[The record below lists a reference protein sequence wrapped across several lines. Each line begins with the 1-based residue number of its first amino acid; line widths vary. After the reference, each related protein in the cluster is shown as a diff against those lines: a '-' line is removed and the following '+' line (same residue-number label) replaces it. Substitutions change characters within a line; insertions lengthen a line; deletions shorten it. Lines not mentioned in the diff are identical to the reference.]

1 MTMTASSTWTF
12 YKIFIKISKSTSTT
26 TPHQTTKE
34 SNMDTFKH
42 NKSLGQNFLTDTN
55 LLRAIVSDAEVTEED
70 TVVEVGA
77 GAGALTIPLSQTAK
91 RVISYEIDSRLI
103 ENLEEIAD
111 KMGNLTIKH
120 IDIMKAEDSE
130 FDSYGK
136 FKVVANL
143 PYYITTPIIFKFLEL
158 NAQSITIMVQ
168 KEVADRIVA
177 KSGGKD
183 YGLLSIAVQLRGKAT
198 ITRNVGRNLFT
209 PPPNVDSAVVRI
221 DIAHSTVDN
230 KVMHLARSAFS
241 MRRKTLVNCLN
252 ANGYDKAKVLTALDT
267 LGFRADIRGEKL
279 SPTDYVSLSHLL

>member
-1 MTMTASSTWTF
+1 
-12 YKIFIKISKSTSTT
+12 
-26 TPHQTTKE
+26 
-34 SNMDTFKH
+34 MDTFKH